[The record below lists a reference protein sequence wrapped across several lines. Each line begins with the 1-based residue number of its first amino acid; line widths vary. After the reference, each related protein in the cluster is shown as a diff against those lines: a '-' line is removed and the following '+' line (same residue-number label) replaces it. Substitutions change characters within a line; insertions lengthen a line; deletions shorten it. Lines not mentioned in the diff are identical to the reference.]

1 MVGALS
7 RGPQLRVT
15 DTGQQKNSCSF
26 HYPFD
31 QGASHPIRI
40 DLFTFRP
47 GIVSRIE
54 SVVGANLGLML
65 GLVYCRL
72 GLAPLPG
79 LWLSLGGLRL
89 HQNCDR
95 GRCSSFEQLRPAL
108 ALEPR
113 LRRFR

>member
-1 MVGALS
+1 MHRLKTVDSSISLSISQVEVIS
-7 RGPQLRVT
+7 RGPQLRGT

-65 GLVYCRL
+65 GCMSTELDT
-72 GLAPLPG
+72 
-79 LWLSLGGLRL
+79 
-89 HQNCDR
+89 HI
-95 GRCSSFEQLRPAL
+95 
-108 ALEPR
+108 
-113 LRRFR
+113 